1 VVAIPEVEY
10 HINTEL
16 STSPTPT
23 SRRVGVPPPKSRAG
37 VTIPHQH
44 RSERERHVQIFDS
57 QPLSS
62 PPSRSGSANNSLNT
76 SAGAAATLHAKIQK
90 LALSSS
96 MKPTTNDLPPIEV
109 TPVDKKEPVIESPN
123 SSPVS
128 VISSPSSIH
137 ATCQSNEST
146 PPTSLG
152 SHGARTVLSRLAV
165 LSAKE
170 QLKLKAEEHEE
181 KEKLKRLDRKRSP
194 ERISLP
200 VSKNTSPVKE
210 EPVPVP
216 SAPIGPSLL
225 SQTDPRRSETH
236 SPASSNSSS
245 PSSSPQKP
253 STIFPT
259 PSFTPRPALFELPI
273 SVKIADLGNASD
285 STKHYTE
292 DIQTRQYRSPEA
304 IIGRK
309 DWGARADIWSV
320 ACVIFELLTAEYLFD
335 PQSQGQ
341 LFTKDDDHMAQI
353 IELMGDFS
361 LEAKMGGKYSRELFD
376 HTGAL
381 RYIRTLKPW
390 PLKRVMMEKYLYKEK
405 DAMALC
411 DFLEPMLAVDQRD
424 RKEARDMVNHPWM
437 DVDEDEWIED
447 W

>member
-1 VVAIPEVEY
+1 V
-10 HINTEL
+10 
-16 STSPTPT
+16 S
-23 SRRVGVPPPKSRAG
+23 
-37 VTIPHQH
+37 
-44 RSERERHVQIFDS
+44 
-57 QPLSS
+57 
-62 PPSRSGSANNSLNT
+62 NSLNT
-76 SAGAAATLHAKIQK
+76 SAGAAASLHAQIQK

-96 MKPTTNDLPPIEV
+96 AKPTTNVLPPIEV
-109 TPVDKKEPVIESPN
+109 TPVDKKEPVLESPN
-123 SSPVS
+123 SSPIS
-128 VISSPSSIH
+128 VISSTSTSVH
-137 ATCQSNEST
+137 VACQSNEST

-152 SHGARTVLSRLAV
+152 SHGVGAVLSRLTV

-170 QLKLKAEEHEE
+170 QLKLKAEEYEE
-181 KEKLKRLDRKRSP
+181 KEKQKIVELELSSEQISP
-194 ERISLP
+194 P
-200 VSKNTSPVKE
+200 SKDSSPVQE

-225 SQTDPRRSETH
+225 SQTAPRRSATH
-236 SPASSNSSS
+236 SPASSDSSD
-245 PSSSPQKP
+245 PLSSPQKQP
-253 STIFPT
+253 TISPT
-259 PSFTPRPALFELPI
+259 PSLTPRPALFESPI
-273 SVKIADLGNASD
+273 SVKIADLGNASP

-309 DWGARADIWSV
+309 DWGPRADIWSV

-361 LEAKMGGKYSRELFD
+361 LEAKVVGKYSRELFD

-405 DAMALC
+405 DAVALC

-424 RKEARDMVNHPWM
+424 RKEARDMVGHPWM
-437 DVDEDEWIED
+437 DVDVDECIED